1 MRRAG
6 DLEIAHRSLPLSFL
20 HPALTG
26 VLLLATPYE
35 EIAPLVVY
43 GVLAVT
49 VALAAVRY
57 ACTLRYREAI
67 DSNPAQARTWFGI
80 GTLTAALVWG
90 ALAAYT
96 LHAFGTEWTSFLV
109 IVCTGV
115 LVAASLNAL
124 SASQPLFLAYL
135 GLSLGPAIVTA
146 LLAGTVPMLSLGGTL
161 LFMLLYLGHQGRIVA
176 RDTRRSREHAVIV
189 ESAKQAAEEASQAKS
204 EFLANMSHEIRTPM
218 NGILGMTEVV
228 LESKLDPE
236 QREHLALVK
245 SSADSLLSIINDILD
260 FSKVEAGM
268 LDLMDEPFSLR
279 TCLAETLKALAVR
292 GQEKGLE
299 IVFDVAAD
307 VPDAL
312 VGDPGRLRQIL
323 VNLVGNAIKFTPEG
337 EIGVRV
343 FYRSRARGTAEL
355 EFQVSDTG
363 IGIAPERQQPIFDAF
378 AQADTST
385 TRVYGGTG
393 LGLAISASLVG
404 LMGGRIWLHSVPDR
418 GSTFFF
424 TTQFELQFDAETLP
438 PRRERMLLR
447 GRKALLLEPRESAR
461 DVLLRHLREQDV
473 DVELATTLTETVQKI
488 REATAHGQPYD
499 VTFLEGSC
507 VVPDQDAVFE
517 RLNRARGEAATRF
530 VLVTAGPLRGTLKT
544 RKRDGVDGLLT
555 KPLAPEDV
563 RR

>member
-1 MRRAG
+1 
-6 DLEIAHRSLPLSFL
+6 
-20 HPALTG
+20 
-26 VLLLATPYE
+26 
-35 EIAPLVVY
+35 
-43 GVLAVT
+43 
-49 VALAAVRY
+49 
-57 ACTLRYREAI
+57 
-67 DSNPAQARTWFGI
+67 
-80 GTLTAALVWG
+80 
-90 ALAAYT
+90 
-96 LHAFGTEWTSFLV
+96 
-109 IVCTGV
+109 
-115 LVAASLNAL
+115 
-124 SASQPLFLAYL
+124 
-135 GLSLGPAIVTA
+135 
-146 LLAGTVPMLSLGGTL
+146 
-161 LFMLLYLGHQGRIVA
+161 
-176 RDTRRSREHAVIV
+176 
-189 ESAKQAAEEASQAKS
+189 
-204 EFLANMSHEIRTPM
+204 
-218 NGILGMTEVV
+218 
-228 LESKLDPE
+228 
-236 QREHLALVK
+236 
-245 SSADSLLSIINDILD
+245 
-260 FSKVEAGM
+260 M

-499 VTFLEGSC
+499 VAFLEGSC
-507 VVPDQDAVFE
+507 VVPDQEAVFE

-563 RR
+563 RRLLVDLLTVTKSDTPDLKRPAPQATGADGTGQRVLLAEDNPVNVLVAKRLLERNGFDVTAVGNGRLAVEAIEGHEFDVVLMDVQMPEMDGLQATAAIRAYEEGIGRRTPIVALTAHAMQGDEERCLAAGMDAYATKPIDAELLLNAIARVTGVRADRRSA